1 MENLAEIIRVAKGE
15 VPADIAI
22 KGGSIVNVLSGEI
35 YEADVAIYGERIVG
49 VGTYSGREEYDATG
63 MYVSPGLIDGHMHLE
78 SSMVTVSEFSRTVVP
93 LGTTAIVADPHEI
106 ANVLGLEG
114 IHYILHSSKYNPLS
128 VYIMLPSCV
137 PATEFETS
145 GSVLRGF
152 DLFPLLSDK
161 WVLGLGEV
169 MNYPAVLKQDQE
181 VLDKIMMS
189 SEKRVDGHAPGLS
202 GKDLCAYIAVGVGSE
217 HESTTLEEAK
227 EKLRQGMYI
236 MLREGSV
243 TKNLDQLLPLVN
255 EKNSCRFFF
264 VTDDRHPKDLL
275 EEGHIDSMVRRAI
288 SFGLDPV
295 TAIRMASVNAA
306 QYFRIDD
313 VGTVAPRYYADIV
326 LADDLKDFRA
336 RRVFRRGKLV
346 AEAGEVVADYG
357 SAPELR
363 LRSSINIKYL
373 SIDDFKR
380 SIGGPKVR
388 AIGLIPDQIV
398 TKSLVV
404 DAPSKDGEL
413 ASDVS
418 KDLLKIGVVE
428 RHHASD
434 NIGIGVLSGFGLK
447 KGAVASSVSH
457 DSHNIVVVAENDE
470 DMMAA
475 VIEISKMRGGLAIV
489 VDGELVK
496 GLPLPIGGL
505 MSEEPIAEVKARIEE
520 MDSVLVELGVELDDP
535 LMVLSFL
542 ALPVIPDLKI
552 TDMGLFDVSKFEFVD
567 LFLDS

>member
-15 VPADIAI
+15 VPADVAI
-22 KGGSIVNVLSGEI
+22 RGGSIVNVLSGEV
-35 YEADVAIYGERIVG
+35 YEADIAIHGERIVG
-49 VGTYSGREEYDATG
+49 VGSYTGKEEHDATG
-63 MYVSPGLIDGHMHLE
+63 MYVTPGLIDGHMHVE
-78 SSMVTVSEFSRTVVP
+78 SSMVTVSEFARTVVP
-93 LGTTAIVADPHEI
+93 LGTTAVIADPHEI

-114 IHYILHSSKYNPLS
+114 IHYMLHSSKYNPLS

-137 PATEFETS
+137 PATEYETS

-169 MNYPAVLKQDQE
+169 MNYPAVLNQDQE

-189 SEKRVDGHAPGLS
+189 SEKRVDGHAPGLT
-202 GKDLCAYIAVGVGSE
+202 GKDLCAYVAVGVGSE
-217 HESTTLEEAK
+217 HESTTVEEGR

-243 TKNLDQLLPLVN
+243 TKNLDALLPLVD
-255 EKNSCRFFF
+255 EKNSDRFFF
-264 VTDDRHPKDLL
+264 VTDDKHPKDLL
-275 EEGHIDSMVRRAI
+275 EEGHIDSMVRRAVA
-288 SFGLDPV
+288 FGIDPV
-295 TAIRMASVNAA
+295 TAIKMASINAA

-313 VGTVAPRYYADIV
+313 VGAVAPRYFADIV
-326 LADDLKDFRA
+326 IAEDLNDFRA
-336 RRVFRRGKLV
+336 RKVFRRGKLV
-346 AEAGEVVADYG
+346 AENGKVLAERG

-373 SIDDFKR
+373 SLDDFRKPVE
-380 SIGGPKVR
+380 GPKVR
-388 AIGLIPDQIV
+388 AIGIIPDQIV
-398 TKSLVV
+398 TESLVV
-404 DAPSKDGEL
+404 DTPSKNGEL

-418 KDLLKIGVVE
+418 RDLLKIAVVE

-434 NIGIGVLSGFGLK
+434 NIGIGMLSGFGLK

-457 DSHNIVVVAENDE
+457 DSHNIVVVATNDD

-505 MSEEPIAEVKARIEE
+505 MSEEPIADVKVCLEE
-520 MDSVLVELGVELDDP
+520 MHDLLSELGVELDDP
-535 LMVLSFL
+535 LMTLSFL
-542 ALPVIPDLKI
+542 ALPVIPELKI
-552 TDMGLFDVSKFEFVD
+552 TDIGLFDVNKFEFVD